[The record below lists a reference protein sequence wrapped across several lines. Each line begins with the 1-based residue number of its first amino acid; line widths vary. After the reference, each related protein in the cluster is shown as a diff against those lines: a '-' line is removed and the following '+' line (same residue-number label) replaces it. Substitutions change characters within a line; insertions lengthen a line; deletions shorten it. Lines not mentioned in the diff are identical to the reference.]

1 MFSVVI
7 PYYKKRQYIKRCIDS
22 VLAQSCQDF
31 EIILV
36 DDGSNDDIYTFCKEK
51 YDDIVKCVKQE
62 NQGVSAARN
71 KGIGIAKYEY
81 IAFLDADDSWA
92 ESYLEII
99 KNVILQEGNVKI
111 IGSNYTRDI
120 KNLDNVNTPTKYK
133 IITDYFDKQ
142 VFDNTLFTSSS
153 TIIQKSFFLNH
164 NGFNSKLKRGEDLDM
179 WFRTIASGGKV
190 VYIENTV
197 VFYSDEDTAQVTK
210 SEGKLEDSI
219 LGNYRDIYNVLI
231 DQNLSFKK
239 SISKFVYLN
248 LYPYFFS
255 RKNHKE
261 SLLIL
266 KNIPHKVALLHL
278 IYLIPFSL
286 GSILINSQKGRLRIR
301 QYLKFTAQHLS

>member
-1 MFSVVI
+1 MFSVII
-7 PYYKKRQYIKRCIDS
+7 PYYKKRQFIERCIES
-22 VLAQSCQDF
+22 VLNQTFKDF

-36 DDGSNDDIYTFCKEK
+36 DDGSNDDICTFCIKN
-51 YDDIVKCVKQE
+51 YDDAVKCIKQE

-71 KGIGIAKYEY
+71 KGISIAKYEY

-92 ESYLEII
+92 ESYLENI

-111 IGSNYTRDI
+111 IGSNYTRDSS
-120 KNLDNVNTPTKYK
+120 NLDDANTPIKYK
-133 IITDYFDKQ
+133 TIKDYFDKQ

-153 TIIQKSFFLNH
+153 TVIHKSFFLNNH
-164 NGFNSKLKRGEDLDM
+164 GFNSKLKRGEDLDM

-197 VFYSDEDTAQVTK
+197 VFYSDEDTTQVTK

-219 LGNYRDIYNVLI
+219 LGNYLDIYNVLM
-231 DQNLSFKK
+231 DQNLTFRK

-266 KNIPHKVALLHL
+266 KNIPYKVALLHL
-278 IYLIPFSL
+278 IYLIPFTI
-286 GSILINSQKGRLRIR
+286 GEVLINSQKGRLRIR

>member
-1 MFSVVI
+1 MFSVII
-7 PYYKKRQYIKRCIDS
+7 PYYRKRQYIERCIDS
-22 VLAQSCQDF
+22 VLNQTFKDF

-36 DDGSNDDIYTFCKEK
+36 DDGSNDDISGLCYEK
-51 YDDIVKCVKQE
+51 YGNQVKLISQE

-71 KGIGIAKYEY
+71 KGIAIAKYEY
-81 IAFLDADDSWA
+81 VAFLDADDSWGQ
-92 ESYLEII
+92 SYLKNI
-99 KNVILQEGNVKI
+99 KNVIFKEDKIKI

-120 KNLDNVNTPTKYK
+120 KNLDDVNTPTNYK
-133 IITDYFDKQ
+133 IITDYFEYQ

-153 TIIQKSFFLNH
+153 TVIQKSFFLNH
-164 NGFNSKLKRGEDLDM
+164 DGFNSKLKRGEDLDM

-210 SEGKLEDSI
+210 SEGKLEESI
-219 LGNYRDIYNVLI
+219 LGNYLDIYDILI

-248 LYPYFFS
+248 LCPYFFS
-255 RKNHKE
+255 TKNHKE

-266 KNIPHKVALLHL
+266 KNIPYKVSLLHL
-278 IYLIPFSL
+278 IYLIPFSI
-286 GSILINSQKGRLRIR
+286 GSKLINSKKGRLRIR